1 MAQAKRSALTARASW
16 QGEGPLT
23 KFAVPERKI
32 DESTRQITFTI
43 STAGRDRDGDI
54 ISQEGWDLKNYL
66 ENPVVLWAHDGSQP
80 PIARALPESV
90 KVTGGRL
97 MATAKFATRDEYA
110 FADTI
115 FQLYKGGFLNATSVG
130 FQPTEMELIEG
141 ENPGELGF
149 KFLKQSLLEYSAV
162 PIPSNPEALVVAR
175 GAGID
180 VSPCEDWISKI
191 LDEHGGGSFDGLL
204 NRTYIALKGKLHPV
218 MQADIAD
225 RNAAALRSKHD
236 KAPDDTV
243 EPLPEPEVE
252 EVERPILSTSPGGD
266 ETHTHELQQGEPH
279 TEGAEDDGHIHAVTY
294 DEDGVATLE
303 PAESHSHDL
312 PPAADIT
319 ADVEAAAEE
328 DDDEYEAASAD
339 PAFAK
344 GGSVIGNVDI
354 NIMGP
359 DVNAFKAA
367 QKQMTKTFTDWPQ
380 AGMDL
385 PVSLLTSEYRAYP
398 LAEAKALRD
407 DWPEIW
413 ALAKGPEPEM
423 VDKVDDTIRA
433 REAWA
438 AKHVD
443 EFKLED
449 VVSQVRHLVRGSRGI
464 EYMRLML
471 SHAKEHVMNERD
483 KAKGLSPEQI
493 DAITDRIVSKAVVP
507 AIEKAFRQYSG
518 RLS

>member
-1 MAQAKRSALTARASW
+1 MGHAKRGALTARALW

-32 DESTRQITFTI
+32 DEATRQITFTI

-54 ISQEGWDLKNYL
+54 ISQDGWDLKNYL

-90 KVTGGRL
+90 KVMGGKL
-97 MATAKFATRDEYA
+97 MATAKFATKDEYP

-130 FQPTEMELIEG
+130 FVPTEMELIEG

-175 GAGID
+175 GTGIN

-225 RNAAALRSKHD
+225 RNAAMLRNKQDALTSEMD
-236 KAPDDTV
+236 EPV
-243 EPLPEPEVE
+243 EVEPEVE
-252 EVERPILSTSPGGD
+252 EVERPTLSTAPSGD
-266 ETHTHELQQGEPH
+266 EAHSHELQQGEPH

-294 DEDGVATLE
+294 DEDGIAVLE
-303 PAESHSHDL
+303 PAEGHSHDL
-312 PPAADIT
+312 PPAADVT
-319 ADVEAAAEE
+319 ADVEAAEEEAE
-328 DDDEYEAASAD
+328 EYEAASVA
-339 PAFAK
+339 PAVA
-344 GGSVIGNVDI
+344 
-354 NIMGP
+354 
-359 DVNAFKAA
+359 
-367 QKQMTKTFTDWPQ
+367 KTFTDWPQ
-380 AGMDL
+380 AGMNL

-398 LAEAKALRD
+398 LAEANALRE

-413 ALAKGPEPEM
+413 GLGDGPGE
-423 VDKVDDTIRA
+423 VVDDDAVRA

-443 EFKLED
+443 GYSIED
-449 VVSQVRHLVRGSRGI
+449 VVAQVKHLVRGSRGI
-464 EYMRLML
+464 EYMRLLL
-471 SHAKEHVMNERD
+471 SHAKEHVMNKRD
-483 KAKGLSPEQI
+483 EAKGLSPEQI